1 MFIFIC
7 EPSRLFGTGFRRS
20 FANTPGAAFE
30 SRYSPVAVSPFSS
43 STVTPVEVDSTF
55 IAFEFSEIST
65 PLSVATRTSSLTK
78 APIPPLGTFHSPVPF
93 PIK

>member
-7 EPSRLFGTGFRRS
+7 EPSRLFGAGVPRS

-30 SRYSPVAVSPFSS
+30 SRYSPITVSPFSS
-43 STVTPVEVDSTF
+43 SIVTPADVDATLV
-55 IAFEFSEIST
+55 AFEFSEIST